1 MVRQVLSAPES
12 MWQRHS
18 EHSALCLQHLRRQCA
33 VRAASEKVCLLQ
45 EVVTNLMISRIEVR
59 GEEDADVA
67 AYRHA
72 TAREVRVVRPSREV
86 DAARSVLMQSFR
98 RIMDQLAHSKVR
110 MELMLRHANNFCQCY
125 CSSVP
130 ACRPP

>member
-1 MVRQVLSAPES
+1 M
-12 MWQRHS
+12 
-18 EHSALCLQHLRRQCA
+18 
-33 VRAASEKVCLLQ
+33 LQ

-86 DAARSVLMQSFR
+86 DAARSILMQSFR

-110 MELMLRHANNFCQCY
+110 RDMMLCEHPFSCSGHSSHPNHRPLSSQAVSPY
-125 CSSVP
+125 CSVTDARLVMLHCYVQS
-130 ACRPP
+130 